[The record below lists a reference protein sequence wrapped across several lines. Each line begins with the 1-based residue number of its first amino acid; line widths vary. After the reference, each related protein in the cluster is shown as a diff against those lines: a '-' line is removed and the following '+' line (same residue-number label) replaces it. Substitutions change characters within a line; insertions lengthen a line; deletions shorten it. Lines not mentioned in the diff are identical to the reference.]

1 MATPHILSTMQDGIV
16 VMASELIVPQAQK
29 VVERLRAL
37 ALPIEFKKLDLVTF
51 SYPESCVD
59 IGMNVRG
66 KTVFLFHGFSRR
78 PNNDFMK
85 MMIICDALR
94 RSSAK
99 SIVLITPFL
108 PYARQDRLL
117 SREPFTAKLIAS
129 MIEVNPI
136 ITQMVTFD
144 LHSPQITGF
153 FNNVQ
158 VENIPGQAL
167 FVPHIRGH
175 YQGRLTDTTIV
186 STDVGGAKAARYVAE
201 QLGLDVAIVDK
212 RRSKAGSEALSL
224 VGEVRR
230 NAIII
235 DDIGD
240 TAGSLV
246 DACTMVRQAG
256 AVDVTAYVSH
266 ALLSPK
272 KGTTAEAKLVTANLP
287 ITFADTFPRKPSYYK
302 KHPSAAVIATDAF
315 LADIICALI
324 SVNGSVKGTIKDW
337 ISKERIPT

>member
-16 VMASELIVPQAQK
+16 IMASEAIVPQAQK
-29 VVERLRAL
+29 VADRLRAL
-37 ALPIEFKKLDLVTF
+37 ALPIEFKALEMVTF

-59 IGMNVRG
+59 IDMNVRG

-78 PNNDFMK
+78 PNDDFMK

-108 PYARQDRLL
+108 PYSRQDRLL

-129 MIEVNPI
+129 LIEVNPI

-144 LHSPQITGF
+144 LHAPQISGF
-153 FNNVQ
+153 FNNIQ
-158 VENIPGQAL
+158 VENIPGRAL
-167 FVPHIRGH
+167 FVPHIRQHFGNK
-175 YQGRLTDTTIV
+175 LADTTIV

-201 QLGLDVAIVDK
+201 VLGLGVAIVDK
-212 RRSKAGSEALSL
+212 RRSKEGSEALSL
-224 VGEVRR
+224 VGEVKA

-240 TAGSLV
+240 SAGSLV
-246 DACTMVRQAG
+246 DTCNIVRQAG
-256 AVDVTAYVSH
+256 AVNVDAYVCH

-272 KGTTAEAKLVTANLP
+272 KGTSAEAKLKAAHLP
-287 ITFADTFPRKPSYYK
+287 ITFADTFPREASYYK
-302 KHPSAAVIATDAF
+302 KHPTAHVIPADAF

-324 SVNGSVKGTIKDW
+324 SVNGSVKGTIKSW
-337 ISKERIPT
+337 ISKEGIPA

>member
-16 VMASELIVPQAQK
+16 IMASETIVYQAQK
-29 VVERLRAL
+29 VADRLRAL
-37 ALPIEFKKLDLVTF
+37 ALPIEFKALDMVTF

-59 IGMNVRG
+59 IDMNVRG

-78 PNNDFMK
+78 PNDDFMK
-85 MMIICDALR
+85 MLIICDALR

-99 SIVLITPFL
+99 NIVLITPFL
-108 PYARQDRLL
+108 PYSRQDRLL

-129 MIEVNPI
+129 LIEVNPI

-144 LHSPQITGF
+144 LHAPQISGF

-158 VENIPGQAL
+158 VENIPARSL
-167 FVPHIRGH
+167 FIPHIRENYVGK
-175 YQGRLTDTTIV
+175 LSETTIV

-201 QLGLDVAIVDK
+201 VLGLGVAIADK
-212 RRSKAGSEALSL
+212 RRSKQGSEALSL
-224 VGEVRR
+224 VGEVKR

-240 TAGSLV
+240 SAGSLV
-246 DACTMVRQAG
+246 DTSNIVRRAG
-256 AVDVTAYVSH
+256 AENVTAYVCH

-272 KGTTAEAKLVTANLP
+272 NGTSAEAKLKAAQLP
-287 ITFADTFPRKPSYYK
+287 ITFADTFPREASYYK
-302 KHPSAAVIATDAF
+302 KHPTAHVIPSDAF

-324 SVNGSVKGTIKDW
+324 SVNGSVKGTIKSW
-337 ISKERIPT
+337 INKEGIPE